1 MRQNIS
7 SGAPWEPKI
16 GYSRAVK
23 FGDFVF
29 VSGTTA
35 VRGDGGVDSLD
46 AYAQAKAVLGKIE
59 AALSQGG
66 ARLEHVVRTRVF
78 LTDIGDAEAVGR
90 AHGEAFSAI
99 RPACTFVEV
108 SALMTPDLKVEIEAD
123 AIVPQPNQGP

>member
-16 GYSRAVK
+16 GYSRAVRV
-23 FGDFVF
+23 GDFVF

-59 AALSQGG
+59 QALAQGG
-66 ARLEHVVRTRVF
+66 ARLDHVVRTRVF

-90 AHGEAFSAI
+90 AHGEAFSEI

-123 AIVPQPNQGP
+123 AVIPQPNQGP

>member
-23 FGDFVF
+23 VGDFVF

-35 VRGDGGVDSLD
+35 VRADGGVDSLD

-59 AALSQGG
+59 AALAQGG
-66 ARLEHVVRTRVF
+66 ARLDHVVRTRVF

-123 AIVPQPNQGP
+123 AIIPQPNQGP